1 MRDPA
6 FGPDRRRILPSE
18 ALGSAARVADAEA
31 FEGVWHEVGEVVALR
46 SRAIP

>member
-1 MRDPA
+1 VRDPA

-18 ALGSAARVADAEA
+18 ALGSAARVAYADA